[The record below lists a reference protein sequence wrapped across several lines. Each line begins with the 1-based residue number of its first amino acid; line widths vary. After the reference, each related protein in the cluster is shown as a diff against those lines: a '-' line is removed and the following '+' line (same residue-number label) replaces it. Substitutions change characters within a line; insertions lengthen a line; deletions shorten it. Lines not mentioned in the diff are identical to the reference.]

1 MFKLITLKD
10 TIFTLIFFLFSNL
23 LISQVDNKKEKFVQI
38 SSQIEKLLIYDEVSP
53 KDLKSLLIELK
64 IVSNGLESEFN
75 QLKIRVDGHILDY
88 DLKLVRSDVH
98 NQKFDIALKKIPELK
113 LYYPFSTK
121 ISSLEKFVDKK
132 TFQHY
137 KKTVKRKR
145 SSYLSIEPSFSGF
158 IPEDKLSNFDKF
170 NISNTNIN
178 TVYGLGVYY
187 KINPIEKSKFSKKIK
202 FKYSQIGMKFD
213 YFDAK
218 SNLYF
223 DSLNLSSLSQLSYSN
238 IQISFIARKCIG
250 LDLGFINS
258 NKINLIQRPSS
269 VFNTT
274 ISFYIPFNL
283 ISNGLN
289 ARFLSDFK
297 VYNRIQYGL
306 TFKANIDLWKPFKK
320 SDKEEIKTN
329 IIKIKEL

>member
-1 MFKLITLKD
+1 MKY

-23 LISQVDNKKEKFVQI
+23 LISQVDNNKQKEKFVQI

-64 IVSNGLESEFN
+64 TVSNGLESEFN

-98 NQKFDIALKKIPELK
+98 NKKFDIALKKIPELK

-132 TFQHY
+132 TFHHY
-137 KKTVKRKR
+137 KKTLKSKR

-158 IPEDKLSNFDKF
+158 IPEYKLSNFDKF
-170 NISNTNIN
+170 NISNIN

-187 KINPIEKSKFSKKIK
+187 KINPIEKSEFNKKIK

-218 SNLYF
+218 SYIYS

-250 LDLGFINS
+250 LDLGYINS
-258 NKINLIQRPSS
+258 QKINLIKRPPS

-274 ISFYIPFNL
+274 ISFYIPFNV
-283 ISNGLN
+283 ISIGLN
-289 ARFLSDFK
+289 ARLLSDFK
-297 VYNRIQYGL
+297 EYNRIQYGL
-306 TFKANIDLWKPFKK
+306 TLKANIDVWKPFKK